1 MGSNDCGKTWSVRK
15 VIPTSSLETAPIQS
29 NFIPTFSEWKEA
41 SVSSLVGNMCV
52 SNFRFKLEFI
62 SGGGNDLYIDNINIS
77 YNNTT
82 SLSDMQPVETTIY
95 PNPAKNELRVLSEEK
110 MDQILV
116 VDCAGRTVM
125 ERSEI
130 NDFTVPLNI
139 TSLKSGFY
147 HVKISHENKAIQ
159 TKSFIKN

>member
-1 MGSNDCGKTWSVRK
+1 
-15 VIPTSSLETAPIQS
+15 
-29 NFIPTFSEWKEA
+29 
-41 SVSSLVGNMCV
+41 MCV

>member
-1 MGSNDCGKTWSVRK
+1 
-15 VIPTSSLETAPIQS
+15 
-29 NFIPTFSEWKEA
+29 
-41 SVSSLVGNMCV
+41 
-52 SNFRFKLEFI
+52 
-62 SGGGNDLYIDNINIS
+62 
-77 YNNTT
+77 
-82 SLSDMQPVETTIY
+82 
-95 PNPAKNELRVLSEEK
+95 

>member
-1 MGSNDCGKTWSVRK
+1 MIVVRHGRK
-15 VIPTSSLETAPIQS
+15 KSDTYKFIGNSPIQS

-82 SLSDMQPVETTIY
+82 SLSDILSMETTIY
-95 PNPAKNELRVLSEEK
+95 PNPAKNELRVSSEEK

-116 VDCAGRTVM
+116 FDCVGRTVM
-125 ERSEI
+125 ELTEI

-139 TSLKSGFY
+139 RLLKRGFIMLRY
-147 HVKISHENKAIQ
+147 P
-159 TKSFIKN
+159 IKTRLFK

>member
-1 MGSNDCGKTWSVRK
+1 M
-15 VIPTSSLETAPIQS
+15 QS
-29 NFIPTFSEWKEA
+29 
-41 SVSSLVGNMCV
+41 
-52 SNFRFKLEFI
+52 
-62 SGGGNDLYIDNINIS
+62 
-77 YNNTT
+77 
-82 SLSDMQPVETTIY
+82 VETTIY
-95 PNPAKNELRVLSEEK
+95 PNPAKNELQVLSEEK

-130 NDFTVPLNI
+130 NDFTSFKYNI
-139 TSLKSGFY
+139 IKIGFY